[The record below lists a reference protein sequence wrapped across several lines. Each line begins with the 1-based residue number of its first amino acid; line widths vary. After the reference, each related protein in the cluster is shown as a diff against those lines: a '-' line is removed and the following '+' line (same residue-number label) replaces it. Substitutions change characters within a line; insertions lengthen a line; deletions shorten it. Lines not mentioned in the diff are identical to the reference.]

1 MTIPVALAILLIGLT
16 LGLIGAGGSILAVP
30 LLLYVGHFPLKES
43 IAISFF
49 VVACSSL
56 VALSFHIR
64 NRTVDWR
71 LALIVGLPA
80 MLGAFI
86 GGSMAAYLPTNL
98 ILITFYLLMLL
109 SGLKLVFSKTTS
121 AETYVSD
128 RLLVKS
134 FLLLFSG
141 LTIGLVTGTIGV
153 GGGFLI
159 VPALLVLARTT
170 SALAIG
176 TSLCIV
182 AGQASFGLAGYSQHT
197 SFDLQ
202 YASVLAVF
210 CCIGS
215 LTGAWLS
222 GKIEN
227 AHFKVIF
234 GWLLILFSILIS
246 VVELTKKFGFH

>member
-16 LGLIGAGGSILAVP
+16 LGLTGAGGSVLTVP
-30 LLLYVGHFPLKES
+30 LLLYVGHLPLKEA

-49 VVACSSL
+49 VVASSSL
-56 VALSFHIR
+56 VALIFHVR
-64 NRTVDWR
+64 NRTIDWK
-71 LALIVGLPA
+71 LALIFGLPA
-80 MLGAFI
+80 MLGAFV
-86 GGSMAAYLPTNL
+86 GGSMAAYLPNNL
-98 ILITFYLLMLL
+98 ILTAFYLLMLL
-109 SGLKLVFSKTTS
+109 SGLKLAFSKTTN
-121 AETYVSD
+121 AETCASE
-128 RLLVKS
+128 RSLANS
-134 FLLLFSG
+134 FLLLLSG
-141 LTIGLVTGTIGV
+141 LTIGLVTGAIGV

-159 VPALLVLARTT
+159 VPALLLLARTT

-182 AGQASFGLAGYSQHT
+182 AGQASFGLVGYAQHT

-227 AHFKVIF
+227 AHFKLIF
-234 GWLLILFSILIS
+234 GWFLILFSILFS
-246 VVELTKKFGFH
+246 VVELTKTFEFP